1 MAEMRGLLTPAKPR
15 NGTVFR
21 LSDTALMVWRVTEV
35 TADGS
40 RLVSEAFTPAPISC
54 TRYFPASDEVFSAY

>member
-40 RLVSEAFTPAPISC
+40 RLVSATFTPALISC
-54 TRYFPASDEVFSAY
+54 TCYFPALDEVFSAY